1 MSHHHELPKKR
12 SLATP
17 TKTYVKGVKWRA
29 VFAESAFIGLSILL
43 AFALQDWDEQ
53 RDIEERTHIA
63 LCNIKSE
70 LLFNQV
76 LLNNS
81 YLPRQKG
88 LSSSVE
94 GLIAASRSGADFS
107 DNTIPLDST
116 ILNESLRYS
125 AWSLASDSGYL
136 LHANFELATE
146 MGAIID
152 FQRDQYN
159 PVAARVNSL
168 LFSTKYSDSLIKVS
182 EYEELAS
189 GINEWIALSN
199 LLSQK
204 YQTLF
209 SREDFAQLQCG
220 EAD

>member
-1 MSHHHELPKKR
+1 MSKTGDLSSKR
-12 SLATP
+12 PLSAAS
-17 TKTYVKGVKWRA
+17 KVYVKGVKWRA
-29 VFAESAFIGLSILL
+29 VFAESALIGLSILL

-88 LSSSVE
+88 LSSSVA
-94 GLIAASRSGADFS
+94 GLIAASRSGADLS
-107 DNTIPLDST
+107 ENSIPLDSS

-168 LFSTKYSDSLIKVS
+168 LFTTKYDDEQADVS
-182 EYEELAS
+182 QYEELAS
-189 GINEWIALSN
+189 GINEWIALSH

-204 YQTLF
+204 YQLLF
-209 SREDFAQLQCG
+209 SREDFIQLQCG
-220 EAD
+220 EV